1 MWAVNC
7 LSALAGF
14 IAIALTQGPMIY
26 AVRLMKSYQYR
37 LLHLVGGTFQLW
49 NLYRLHQCLEHHRFV
64 MQYLAWCHRI
74 ALEGQ
79 HTTLNGID
87 RNFMILT

>member
-14 IAIALTQGPMIY
+14 ITVVLTRGPMIY
-26 AVRLMKSYQYR
+26 AVRLRKSYHYR

-49 NLYRLHQCLEHHRFV
+49 NLYRLHH
-64 MQYLAWCHRI
+64 
-74 ALEGQ
+74 
-79 HTTLNGID
+79 
-87 RNFMILT
+87 